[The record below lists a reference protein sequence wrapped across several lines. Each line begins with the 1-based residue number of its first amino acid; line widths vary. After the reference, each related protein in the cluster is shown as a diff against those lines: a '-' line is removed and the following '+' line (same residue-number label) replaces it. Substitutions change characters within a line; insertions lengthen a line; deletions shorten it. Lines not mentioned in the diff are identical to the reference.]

1 MATINTYA
9 TSTDWADNS
18 EAVVLP
24 ASGRE
29 AYGWTFSGNPY
40 QVTVTNKQYTACTHT
55 IVTTSADAAF
65 TVSDYSADFDVSELG
80 SNEYVIF
87 AGGHFL
93 GEFYGAGCQGKV
105 DGTVS
110 STLTNCTVMGS
121 VFGGGYKATNNTLLV
136 YSNVK
141 PTYSIYSPEL
151 GLFTD
156 FGTVAPV
163 TWEWEAG
170 ELDKFDA
177 TNKKLKT
184 NVDLTTLGNV
194 TDVITLTIDNVT
206 VGGNVFGGGNE
217 SVSKSDI
224 IVTLKGDTEVAG
236 DVFGGGNEG
245 HVEGSTT
252 VNILE

>member
-1 MATINTYA
+1 M
-9 TSTDWADNS
+9 
-18 EAVVLP
+18 
-24 ASGRE
+24 
-29 AYGWTFSGNPY
+29 
-40 QVTVTNKQYTACTHT
+40 
-55 IVTTSADAAF
+55 
-65 TVSDYSADFDVSELG
+65 
-80 SNEYVIF
+80 
-87 AGGHFL
+87 
-93 GEFYGAGCQGKV
+93 
-105 DGTVS
+105 
-110 STLTNCTVMGS
+110 
-121 VFGGGYKATNNTLLV
+121 
-136 YSNVK
+136 
-141 PTYSIYSPEL
+141 
-151 GLFTD
+151 
-156 FGTVAPV
+156 APV
-163 TWEWEAG
+163 TWEWKAG